1 MNLRVARELLHQYV
15 REVFGGASG
24 NYRQGGE
31 RRGIGDEPARFFRT
45 ETNFLIDDGTTACFF
60 CGSQK
65 PAK

>member
-31 RRGIGDEPARFFRT
+31 RRGIGDEPARVLSHGDELSDR
-45 ETNFLIDDGTTACFF
+45 
-60 CGSQK
+60 
-65 PAK
+65 